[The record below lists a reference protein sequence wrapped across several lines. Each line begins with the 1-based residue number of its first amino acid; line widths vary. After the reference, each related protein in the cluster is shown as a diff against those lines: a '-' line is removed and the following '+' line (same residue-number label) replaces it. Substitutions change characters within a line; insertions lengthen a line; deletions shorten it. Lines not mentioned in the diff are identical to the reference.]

1 MSNAAE
7 LPADDPA
14 AKELTAE
21 ELAEARRYSM
31 IIAWSDEDDAYIIT
45 VPELPGCR
53 THGATRAE
61 AIAMGEEVIAGW
73 IAAARARGRPIP
85 PPRLFAGFRLG
96 WAEREATTA
105 NDEVRATSDE

>member
-1 MSNAAE
+1 MSNATE

-21 ELAEARRYSM
+21 ELAEVRRYS
-31 IIAWSDEDDAYIIT
+31 IIIEWSDEDDAYIVT

-73 IAAARARGRPIP
+73 IAAARAQGRPIP
-85 PPRLFAGFRLG
+85 PPRLFAEQHVGTPAG
-96 WAEREATTA
+96 GAASAVE
-105 NDEVRATSDE
+105 S